1 MDRDRDNG
9 SRAEAMEMKK
19 ALHLSAGELLDMV
32 QMKPGSIGDYTI
44 IPGPRERLDAVL
56 AKLDGATE
64 DFSYG
69 EHTMYTGSYQG
80 ATVTAVNGG
89 LYSPPGA
96 IMGEVVCAAGTKHI
110 IRTGSCGALR
120 QDMAI
125 GDLVIVTGVVR
136 GEGTTPYYVPDNF
149 STVADVRVT
158 SALIKAAEELGLRCH
173 VGMVWTTD
181 ALLRETRERV
191 EEMRKLRVKAVDMV
205 SASLLTVAQ
214 LYEVEAGAI
223 LAVSDNLITG
233 EVGFMD
239 PRYYGTE
246 AAMIDIA
253 LKAVTIMEG
262 K

>member
-1 MDRDRDNG
+1 
-9 SRAEAMEMKK
+9 MEMKK
-19 ALHLSAGELLDMV
+19 EAHLSAQELLEMV
-32 QMKPGSIGDYTI
+32 QMKSGAIGNYTI
-44 IPGPRERLDAVL
+44 IPGPRERLDAVI
-56 AKLDGATE
+56 AKLEDPAE
-64 DFSYG
+64 DFTYM

-80 ATVTAVNGG
+80 TKVTAINGG
-89 LYSPPGA
+89 LYSPQGA
-96 IMGEVVCAAGTKHI
+96 IMGELVCAAGTKHI

-120 QDMAI
+120 EDIAI

-158 SALIKAAEELGLRCH
+158 SALIKAAGMLGLTCH
-173 VGMVWTTD
+173 VGTVWTTD
-181 ALLRETRERV
+181 ALLRETKERV
-191 EEMRKLRVKAVDMV
+191 EAMKSLRVKAVDMV

-233 EVGFMD
+233 ELGFMD
-239 PRYYGTE
+239 PRYYETE

-262 K
+262 R